1 MELEDAQWQLLLK
14 NIVVEVLTLAK
25 NGRDVGE
32 VVYRTHPGKLTI
44 KHPQAVNI
52 TVDAD
57 GGSATVEFV
66 GDGKLSEDSV
76 LNGIAHSLP
85 LPEDPASTY
94 GQQLAFV
101 KNLRHFAAEETAELT
116 ETNKWMHLQLQD
128 PDAKFAVCAASPGVR
143 D

>member
-52 TVDAD
+52 KIGEDRAA
-57 GGSATVEFV
+57 ATVEFV
-66 GDGKLSEDSV
+66 GNLTEQSVLSHMAHNLSENPS
-76 LNGIAHSLP
+76 
-85 LPEDPASTY
+85 STN

-101 KNLRHFAAEETAELT
+101 ENLRHFAAEETAELT

-128 PDAKFAVCAASPGVR
+128 PDAKFAVCVASPGVR
-143 D
+143 R